1 MLLTQIALNA
11 LALGSAYALVAIGFV
26 LVLNATTAVNFAHGE
41 GVVAGGFAAVALA
54 ILLPPDIPIPGLLLL
69 PGVLLVTALLGLA
82 IGALAYLPIRKR
94 PPISVFVSTIAV
106 GIIIANGLNATF
118 GAAPRTAPPLIGVGT
133 IEFLGASL
141 SRQSLAIIG
150 ITAVL
155 MSGLAMVLQRTQLG
169 RQFRACAQDP
179 EMARALG
186 IRLTRITMISFALG
200 TAFAGGTLVD
210 GLDVPALIE
219 VPRDHVLTKAFYLL
233 QDFPGR
239 WVGGQVW
246 VQQPDE
252 RVNDGVSSVIIG
264 SNDYAAAWAIDVNGR
279 PMFPIVTGSARQR
292 ELAFR
297 FGVNLVMYA
306 LTGNYKADQVHVD
319 EILERLGQ

>member
-11 LALGSAYALVAIGFV
+11 LALGSAYAFVAIGFV

-200 TAFAGGTLVD
+200 TAFAGAAGLLLAHQFFISPSDGGTLI
-210 GLDVPALIE
+210 L
-219 VPRDHVLTKAFYLL
+219 KAYIA
-233 QDFPGR
+233 
-239 WVGGQVW
+239 VVIGGW
-246 VQQPDE
+246 
-252 RVNDGVSSVIIG
+252 G
-264 SNDYAAAWAIDVNGR
+264 SLRGAAAGAMLIAFFEVGVATFSSQPLAEGLLYIAVLLVLFFR
-279 PMFPIVTGSARQR
+279 PQG
-292 ELAFR
+292 L
-297 FGVNLVMYA
+297 FGEPQ
-306 LTGNYKADQVHVD
+306 QVRV
-319 EILERLGQ
+319 

>member
-133 IEFLGASL
+133 IELLGASL

-200 TAFAGGTLVD
+200 TTFAGAAGLLLAHQFFISPSDGGTLI
-210 GLDVPALIE
+210 L
-219 VPRDHVLTKAFYLL
+219 KAYIA
-233 QDFPGR
+233 
-239 WVGGQVW
+239 VVIGGW
-246 VQQPDE
+246 
-252 RVNDGVSSVIIG
+252 G
-264 SNDYAAAWAIDVNGR
+264 SLRGAAAGAMLIAFFEVGVATFSSQPLAEGLLYIAVLLVLFFR
-279 PMFPIVTGSARQR
+279 PQG
-292 ELAFR
+292 L
-297 FGVNLVMYA
+297 FGEPQ
-306 LTGNYKADQVHVD
+306 QVRV
-319 EILERLGQ
+319 

>member
-41 GVVAGGFAAVALA
+41 GVVAGGFAAVPLA

-200 TAFAGGTLVD
+200 TAFAGAAGLLLAHQFFISPSDGGTLI
-210 GLDVPALIE
+210 L
-219 VPRDHVLTKAFYLL
+219 KAYIA
-233 QDFPGR
+233 
-239 WVGGQVW
+239 VVIGGW
-246 VQQPDE
+246 
-252 RVNDGVSSVIIG
+252 G
-264 SNDYAAAWAIDVNGR
+264 SLRGAAAGAMLIAFFEVGVATFSSQPLAEGLLYIAVLLVLFFR
-279 PMFPIVTGSARQR
+279 PQG
-292 ELAFR
+292 L
-297 FGVNLVMYA
+297 FGEPQ
-306 LTGNYKADQVHVD
+306 QVRV
-319 EILERLGQ
+319 

>member
-54 ILLPPDIPIPGLLLL
+54 ILFPPDIPIPGLLLL

-200 TAFAGGTLVD
+200 TAFAGAAGLLLAHQFFISPSDGGTLI
-210 GLDVPALIE
+210 L
-219 VPRDHVLTKAFYLL
+219 KAYIA
-233 QDFPGR
+233 
-239 WVGGQVW
+239 VVIGGW
-246 VQQPDE
+246 
-252 RVNDGVSSVIIG
+252 G
-264 SNDYAAAWAIDVNGR
+264 SLRGAAAGAMLIAFFEVGVATFSSQPLAEGLLYIAVLLVLFFR
-279 PMFPIVTGSARQR
+279 PQG
-292 ELAFR
+292 L
-297 FGVNLVMYA
+297 FGEPQ
-306 LTGNYKADQVHVD
+306 QVRV
-319 EILERLGQ
+319 